1 MFSLCMALLLPGQP
15 PDKAGAPAP
24 GELAPPVA
32 LQAAGKPIDVDVGHA
47 APCVADLNGDGTLY
61 LLVGQFRE
69 GKLRAYANTGSKT
82 SPRFDKFTWV
92 GADGA
97 ECKVP
102 SG

>member
-1 MFSLCMALLLPGQP
+1 MLSFCAALLL
-15 PDKAGAPAP
+15 AAPARPAAPTTPP
-24 GELAPPVA
+24 GELAPPVKVLA
-32 LQAAGKPIDVDVGHA
+32 DGKPIDVDVGHA
-47 APCVADLNGDGTLY
+47 APCVADLNGDGTLN

-82 SPRFDKFTWV
+82 SPRFDKFSWV
-92 GADGA
+92 EAGGA